1 MDKKIFSAMG
11 PGVPQKKL
19 HRKREREWF
28 EKFRWFYTSEGFLV
42 LGGKDAKTNE
52 TIVKKI
58 MQPQD
63 IYFHADIHGAPH
75 VVLKTGGKNPSEASK
90 KEAAVFA
97 ASFSSAWREHLPYI
111 DVYSAKPEQLSKKA
125 PSGESIGTGA
135 FMVYGK
141 REWFRKTPLD
151 FALGFRE
158 TPEKGI
164 ELFPGPESAV
174 RKNSSFYVNILFGGE
189 PKSAA
194 AKKTLKIFAGKLS
207 GAYPQLLDDI
217 AALLPSGNLRVENPR
232 N

>member
-1 MDKKIFSAMG
+1 MKTTGKE
-11 PGVPQKKL
+11 PG
-19 HRKREREWF
+19 
-28 EKFRWFYTSEGFLV
+28 
-42 LGGKDAKTNE
+42 
-52 TIVKKI
+52 
-58 MQPQD
+58 
-63 IYFHADIHGAPH
+63 
-75 VVLKTGGKNPSEASK
+75 EASMR
-90 KEAAVFA
+90 EAAVFA
-97 ASFSSAWREHLPYI
+97 AAFSKAWREQIAGI
-111 DVYSAKPEQLSKKA
+111 DVYSAKPGQVSKSA
-125 PSGESIGTGA
+125 PSGESLGTGA